1 MNSIEFLDLFVYYKL
16 ISGFI
21 LLKISE
27 IWATCINF
35 REPRVQLINF
45 RTSL

>member
-1 MNSIEFLDLFVYYKL
+1 MNSIEFLDLFLYYKL

-27 IWATCINF
+27 IWATGIDS
-35 REPRVQLINF
+35 REPGVQLVNF